1 MELLLQGHLATCVA
15 LNDPCIEQEVS
26 TSLPLSAG
34 ALSLLRL
41 PSAWSAIKRFRK
53 ARHWLAHFDPSWVS
67 LQFVPYAFH
76 AKGLPLFLLKHLHG
90 IIQGRQ
96 VHLMVH
102 ESWIGA
108 ETGSSVKHRLL
119 SVLQKAIIIRIIK
132 GIHPAVIHT
141 HLPFY
146 STHIAQLGWRVLPLP
161 LFSNIPVVKRS
172 NNMANAIFRV
182 GIFSQADTSRPFL
195 DFLIRLEESLA
206 LCNQVL
212 QILLIG
218 GNASKMRTLGDF
230 IEEVDSLRN
239 KVHYT
244 GFLEPA
250 QISEALQSCSL
261 GLTPVPRHALGKSGS
276 VAAFLSH
283 GIPVAAPNVH
293 NGYSANDIG
302 FFSPNLCSFILL
314 EPDLEHFRIITAS
327 LPEESEIK
335 ISTVAQAFLRDLYTQ
350 TI

>member
-1 MELLLQGHLATCVA
+1 
-15 LNDPCIEQEVS
+15 
-26 TSLPLSAG
+26 
-34 ALSLLRL
+34 
-41 PSAWSAIKRFRK
+41 
-53 ARHWLAHFDPSWVS
+53 
-67 LQFVPYAFH
+67 
-76 AKGLPLFLLKHLHG
+76 
-90 IIQGRQ
+90 
-96 VHLMVH
+96 
-102 ESWIGA
+102 
-108 ETGSSVKHRLL
+108 
-119 SVLQKAIIIRIIK
+119 
-132 GIHPAVIHT
+132 
-141 HLPFY
+141 
-146 STHIAQLGWRVLPLP
+146 
-161 LFSNIPVVKRS
+161 
-172 NNMANAIFRV
+172 MANAIFRV